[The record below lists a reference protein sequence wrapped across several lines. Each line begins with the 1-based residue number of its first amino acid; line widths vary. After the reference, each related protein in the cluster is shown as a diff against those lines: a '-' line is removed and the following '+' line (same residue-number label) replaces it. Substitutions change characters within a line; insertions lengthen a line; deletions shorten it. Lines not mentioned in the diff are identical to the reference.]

1 MILNALHIGEPIA
14 TYGSLLYL
22 LLMGKKVATTVYI
35 TEKQQDLLKE
45 LNERSKVPI
54 AEYIRQGI
62 DLVLDKYSEMLPGQM
77 DLPLGKKT
85 PGAVDQQAE
94 L

>member
-1 MILNALHIGEPIA
+1 
-14 TYGSLLYL
+14 
-22 LLMGKKVATTVYI
+22 MGKKVATTVYI

-85 PGAVDQQAE
+85 PSKEEQQAE

>member
-1 MILNALHIGEPIA
+1 
-14 TYGSLLYL
+14 
-22 LLMGKKVATTVYI
+22 MGKKVATTVYI

-77 DLPLGKKT
+77 DLPLGKKSRSS
-85 PGAVDQQAE
+85 DEQQAE

>member
-1 MILNALHIGEPIA
+1 
-14 TYGSLLYL
+14 
-22 LLMGKKVATTVYI
+22 MGKKVATTVYI

-62 DLVLDKYSEMLPGQM
+62 DLVLEKYSEMLPGQM
-77 DLPLGKKT
+77 DLPLGKKLSR
-85 PGAVDQQAE
+85 PEDQP
-94 L
+94 LDL